1 LNFWAKTEPPLN
13 LLILYSRLSGDRM
26 KNEISFKNVNKSF
39 YSLKGETNVL
49 KNINFTINEGEI
61 VAIVGPSGCGKSTL
75 LNLISGLIQPDS
87 GNININGK
95 VGYMFQKDNLFE
107 WRNVYKNITLGPE
120 IAKQKIN
127 SEQIDSFLQKYGL
140 LDFKNH
146 YPKELSGGM
155 RQRVAL
161 LRTLI
166 LNPDILLLDEPFS
179 SLDYQTKITV
189 QDDIY
194 RIIKDSKKTTIL
206 VTHDI
211 TEAIAMADRVI
222 VLTKRPSTIKG
233 IYEIEL
239 DLKQEKTPFLARNS
253 AKFKDYFNLIWEA
266 LDIHEER

>member
-1 LNFWAKTEPPLN
+1 MENKITFT
-13 LLILYSRLSGDRM
+13 
-26 KNEISFKNVNKSF
+26 NVNKSF
-39 YSLKGETNVL
+39 YSLKEETVVL
-49 KNINFTINEGEI
+49 NQISFDVKKGEI

-87 GNININGK
+87 GKIEINGK
-95 VGYMFQKDNLFE
+95 VGYMFQKDHLFE
-107 WRNVYKNITLGPE
+107 WRTVYKNITLGPE
-120 IAKQKIN
+120 IAKIKIEPEK
-127 SEQIDSFLQKYGL
+127 SDQILKKYGL
-140 LDFKNH
+140 YDFKNH

-161 LRTLI
+161 LRTLA

-194 RIIKDSKKTTIL
+194 KIIKDAHKTTLL

-222 VLTKRPSTIKG
+222 VLTKRPSTIKA
-233 IYEIEL
+233 IYDIEL
-239 DLKQEKTPFLARNS
+239 DLKEEKTPLLSRNS
-253 AKFKDYFNLIWEA
+253 PKFKEYFNLIWEA
-266 LDIHEER
+266 LDIHE